1 MPLTLAEKIIA
12 AHAGANSLVPGQ
24 MVVANVDVAIAQDG
38 TGPLAIQQI
47 RELGVTRLQAPTVV
61 FFLDHTAPARRGR

>member
-24 MVVANVDVAIAQDG
+24 MVVTST
-38 TGPLAIQQI
+38 TGKST
-47 RELGVTRLQAPTVV
+47 LGNQSTPMRV
-61 FFLDHTAPARRGR
+61 